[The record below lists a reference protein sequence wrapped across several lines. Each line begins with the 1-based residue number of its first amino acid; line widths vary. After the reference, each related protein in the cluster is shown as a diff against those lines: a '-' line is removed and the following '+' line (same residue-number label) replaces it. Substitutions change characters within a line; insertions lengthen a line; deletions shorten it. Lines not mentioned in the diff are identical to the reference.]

1 MMSLRSCDSEV
12 LTMHDCVNHSL
23 PSLMPIADVDLSP
36 YATQDHRATTET
48 MERDEASHRCVGSG
62 MAVVSVDSITME
74 EQRRCM

>member
-1 MMSLRSCDSEV
+1 MMSLRSCDIEV

-48 MERDEASHRCVGSG
+48 MERETKLVTG
-62 MAVVSVDSITME
+62 VSDLVWRWSVLI
-74 EQRRCM
+74 